1 MANLSMIQ
9 KLLYFSLCWMVL
21 ALATMSC
28 TEEKKQPPNIL
39 FIMSDDHTSQ
49 AWGIY
54 GSVLDEVA
62 HTPNIKRLRSEGAQ
76 LMNVF
81 ATNSICVPSRAA
93 ILTGEYS
100 HRNGVYTLSD
110 AIDPGR
116 ETVAK
121 LMQRSGYQTAI
132 FGKWHLK
139 TQPQGFDAWNV
150 LPGQGRYFEPVLRNK
165 DNWPEGAVYEGFS
178 SDVITDQSLAWLEQ
192 RDKEKPF
199 FLMHH
204 FKATHEPFNYPERF
218 ASLYEGV
225 EMPEPESLMDFY
237 PDKTSRTFQGQ
248 ILEIMNDRFTNNP
261 ERYLLDSFSTEG
273 LTREEARR
281 KVYQQFIKNFLRS
294 GAAIDDNIG
303 RVLDYLDKEGLRDNT
318 IVIYTADQGYFLGE
332 HGLFD
337 KRMMYEESIRMPF
350 IVSYPPE
357 IDPGSVNDDI
367 ILNVDFAPLFLDY
380 AGIEVPEFMQGSSFR
395 ANLQGETPA
404 DWRQS
409 FYYRYWTHET
419 HRPAHLGVRTKDAK
433 LIYFYGQPLRE
444 EGVTANDPTWEFFD
458 LKKDPKE
465 INNVYGDPKYQDQ
478 IESLKKE
485 LFRLKAEVGD
495 SDEQYPVMDSLLKVL
510 N

>member
-1 MANLSMIQ
+1 
-9 KLLYFSLCWMVL
+9 MVL
-21 ALATMSC
+21 GVMSC
-28 TEEKKQPPNIL
+28 SQKKQPPNIL

-54 GSVLDEVA
+54 GSVLDAVA
-62 HTPNIKRLRSEGAQ
+62 HTPHIKRLRSEGAQ

-81 ATNSICVPSRAA
+81 ATNSICVPSRAT

-121 LMQRSGYQTAI
+121 LMQRNGYQTAI

-150 LPGQGRYFEPVLRNK
+150 LPGQGRYFDPVLRNSE
-165 DNWPEGAVYEGFS
+165 NWPEGAVYEGFS
-178 SDVITDQSLAWLEQ
+178 SDVITDHSLAWLEQ

-218 ASLYEGV
+218 ASLYEDV

-261 ERYLLDSFSTEG
+261 VRYLLDSFSTEG
-273 LTREEARR
+273 LTREDARR

-303 RVLDYLDKEGLRDNT
+303 RVLDYLDKEGLRENT

-357 IDPGSVNDDI
+357 IEPGSVNDDI
-367 ILNVDFAPLFLDY
+367 ITNVDFAPLFLDY
-380 AGIEVPEFMQGSSFR
+380 AGIEVPAFMQGSSFR
-395 ANLQGETPA
+395 SNLQGETPS

-444 EGVTANDPTWEFFD
+444 EGGTANDPTWEFFD

-465 INNVYGDPKYQDQ
+465 INNVYNDPEYQDQ
-478 IESLKKE
+478 IEALKKE
-485 LFRLKAEVGD
+485 LLHLKEDVGD
-495 SDEQYPVMDSLLKVL
+495 RDDQYPVMDTLLKAL

>member
-1 MANLSMIQ
+1 MAILSMIQ
-9 KLLYFSLCWMVL
+9 KPLRRSLCWFVL

-28 TEEKKQPPNIL
+28 TEKKQPPNIL

-49 AWGIY
+49 SWGIY

-100 HRNGVYTLSD
+100 HHNGVYTLSD
-110 AIDPGR
+110 VINPDR

-150 LPGQGRYFEPVLRNK
+150 LPGQGRYFDPVLRNSE
-165 DNWPEGAVYEGFS
+165 NWPEGEVYEGFS

-218 ASLYEGV
+218 ASLYEDV

-303 RVLDYLDKEGLRDNT
+303 RVLDYLDKEGLRENT

-357 IDPGSVNDDI
+357 IEPGSLNDDI
-367 ILNVDFAPLFLDY
+367 ITNVDFAPLFLDY

-395 ANLQGETPA
+395 SNLQGETPS

-465 INNVYGDPKYQDQ
+465 INNVYEDPEYQDQ
-478 IESLKKE
+478 IEALKKE

-495 SDEQYPVMDSLLKVL
+495 SDEQYPVMDSLLKAL
-510 N
+510 E

>member
-9 KLLYFSLCWMVL
+9 KLRYCSLCWMVL
-21 ALATMSC
+21 GVMSC
-28 TEEKKQPPNIL
+28 AQKKQPPNML

-49 AWGIY
+49 SWGIY

-110 AIDPGR
+110 AIDPDR

-121 LMQRSGYQTAI
+121 ILQQKGYETAI

-150 LPGQGRYFEPVLRNK
+150 LPGQGRYFDPVLRNSE
-165 DNWPEGAVYEGFS
+165 NWPDGETYEGFS

-204 FKATHEPFNYPERF
+204 FKATHEPFNYPDRLKD
-218 ASLYEGV
+218 LYEDV
-225 EMPEPESLMDFY
+225 EFPEPESLMDFY
-237 PDKTSRTFQGQ
+237 PDGTSRTFQGQ
-248 ILEIMNDRFTNNP
+248 ILDIMEERFTNNP
-261 ERYLLDSFSTEG
+261 DRYLMDSFSTEG

-281 KVYQQFIKNFLRS
+281 KVYQQFIRNFLRS
-294 GAAIDDNIG
+294 GAAIDENIG
-303 RVLDYLDKEGLRDNT
+303 RVLDYLDKEGLRENT

-350 IVSYPPE
+350 VISYPPE
-357 IDPGSVNDDI
+357 IEAGSTNEDL

-380 AGIEVPEFMQGSSFR
+380 AGVEVPDFMQGRSFR
-395 ANLQGETPA
+395 ANLTGETPE
-404 DWRQS
+404 DWRES
-409 FYYRYWTHET
+409 FYYRYWLHET
-419 HRPAHLGVRTKDAK
+419 HRPAHLGVRTKEDK
-433 LIYFYGQPLRE
+433 LIYFYGQDLIDQNSE
-444 EGVTANDPTWEFFD
+444 ATAPTWEYYD

-465 INNVYGDPKYQDQ
+465 INNVFGDPEYQDQ
-478 IESLKKE
+478 IKSLKQE
-485 LFRLKAEVGD
+485 IIRLKGEAQD
-495 SDEQYPVMDSLLKVL
+495 SDEQYPGMDSLLKAL

>member
-9 KLLYFSLCWMVL
+9 KLLHYSLCWMVL

-49 AWGIY
+49 SWGIY

-110 AIDPGR
+110 AIDPDR

-121 LMQRSGYQTAI
+121 LMQRNGYQTAI

-150 LPGQGRYFEPVLRNK
+150 LPGQGRYFDPVLRNSE
-165 DNWPEGAVYEGFS
+165 NWPEGEVYEGFS

-218 ASLYEGV
+218 ASLYEDV
-225 EMPEPESLMDFY
+225 EMPEPESLLDFY

-303 RVLDYLDKEGLRDNT
+303 RVLDYLDKEGLRENT

-357 IDPGSVNDDI
+357 IQPGSVNDDI
-367 ILNVDFAPLFLDY
+367 ITNVDFAPLFLDY

-395 ANLQGETPA
+395 SNLRGETPS

-465 INNVYGDPKYQDQ
+465 INNVYDDPEYQDQ
-478 IESLKKE
+478 IKTLKKE
-485 LFRLKAEVGD
+485 LIRLKAEVGD
-495 SDEQYPVMDSLLKVL
+495 SDEQYPAMDSLLKAL
-510 N
+510 D

>member
-9 KLLYFSLCWMVL
+9 KLLCCSLCWMVL
-21 ALATMSC
+21 GIMSC
-28 TEEKKQPPNIL
+28 SERKQPPNIL

-49 AWGIY
+49 SWGIY

-100 HRNGVYTLSD
+100 HRNDVYTLSD
-110 AIDPGR
+110 AIDPDR

-121 LMQRSGYQTAI
+121 LMQRNGYQTAI

-150 LPGQGRYFEPVLRNK
+150 LPGQGRYFDPVLRNNE
-165 DNWPEGAVYEGFS
+165 NWPEGEVYEGFS

-218 ASLYEGV
+218 ASLYEDV
-225 EMPEPESLMDFY
+225 EMPEPESLLDFY

-273 LTREEARR
+273 LSREEARR

-303 RVLDYLDKEGLRDNT
+303 RVLDYLDKEGLRENT

-357 IDPGSVNDDI
+357 IEPGSVNDDI
-367 ILNVDFAPLFLDY
+367 ITNVDFAPLFLDY
-380 AGIEVPEFMQGSSFR
+380 AGIEVPEFIQGSSFR
-395 ANLQGETPA
+395 SNLQGETPS

-465 INNVYGDPKYQDQ
+465 INNIYGDPEYQDQ
-478 IESLKKE
+478 IKALKKE

-495 SDEQYPVMDSLLKVL
+495 SDEQYAVMGSLLKAL
-510 N
+510 E

>member
-9 KLLYFSLCWMVL
+9 KLLCCSLCWMVL
-21 ALATMSC
+21 GVMSC
-28 TEEKKQPPNIL
+28 AEKKQPPNIL

-49 AWGIY
+49 SWGIY

-62 HTPNIKRLRSEGAQ
+62 HTPNIKRLRNEGAQ

-110 AIDPGR
+110 AIDPDR

-121 LMQRSGYQTAI
+121 LMQRNGYQTAI

-150 LPGQGRYFEPVLRNK
+150 LPGQGRYFDPVLRNSE
-165 DNWPEGAVYEGFS
+165 NWPKGEVYEGFS

-218 ASLYEGV
+218 ASLYEDV
-225 EMPEPESLMDFY
+225 EMPEPESLLDFY

-303 RVLDYLDKEGLRDNT
+303 RVLDYLDKEGLRENT

-357 IDPGSVNDDI
+357 IEPGSVNDDI
-367 ILNVDFAPLFLDY
+367 ITNVDFAPLFLDY

-395 ANLQGETPA
+395 SNLQGETPS

-444 EGVTANDPTWEFFD
+444 EGVTANNPTWEFFD
-458 LKKDPKE
+458 LNKDPKE
-465 INNVYGDPKYQDQ
+465 INNVYGDPAYQDQ
-478 IESLKKE
+478 IKALKKE

-495 SDEQYPVMDSLLKVL
+495 SDEQYPVMDSLLEAL
-510 N
+510 E